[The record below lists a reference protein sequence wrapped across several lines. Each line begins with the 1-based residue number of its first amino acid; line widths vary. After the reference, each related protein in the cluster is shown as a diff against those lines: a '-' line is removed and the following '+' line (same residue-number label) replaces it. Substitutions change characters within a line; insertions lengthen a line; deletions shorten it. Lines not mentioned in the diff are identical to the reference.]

1 MDSNHKEG
9 LSASLEDYLEV
20 ILRLEDESRVA
31 RAKDIADRLGVSRA
45 SVTGALKTLAERDLI
60 NYTPYSYTTLT
71 EKGKEIA
78 KEIIRR
84 HETLKEFFQDFLQL
98 ESEHADANACRVEHA
113 IDSQAMDR
121 MVYFLSFMRR
131 CPRTGEDWLESFRS
145 YCKGKVQESRCGE
158 CLEKLKSK
166 H

>member
-1 MDSNHKEG
+1 MDSNHKDG
-9 LSASLEDYLEV
+9 LSASLEDYLEI

-45 SVTGALKTLAERDLI
+45 SVTGALKTLA
-60 NYTPYSYTTLT
+60 
-71 EKGKEIA
+71 
-78 KEIIRR
+78 EIIRR